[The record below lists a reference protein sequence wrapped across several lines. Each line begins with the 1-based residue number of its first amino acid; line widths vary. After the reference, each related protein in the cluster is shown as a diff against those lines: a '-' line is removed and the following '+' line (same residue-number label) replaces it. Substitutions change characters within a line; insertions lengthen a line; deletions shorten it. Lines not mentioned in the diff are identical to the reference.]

1 MRALR
6 TLWTGVVVT
15 LSLVA
20 LLWAGSAVPARA
32 EDNVRMTPEA
42 ALQYMAETPTLFV
55 VDVRT
60 PAEYAEKHL
69 DRAVNIPVEELEGR
83 LREVPTDRPVLIHC
97 RTGIRAERAY
107 NLIRDKKPEVKT
119 MRMVRGNVEELLK

>member
-1 MRALR
+1 MRSLR
-6 TLWTGVVVT
+6 TLWTGVAVT
-15 LSLVA
+15 LALAA
-20 LLWAGSAVPARA
+20 LLWAGSTVPARA
-32 EDNVRMTPEA
+32 ENNFRMTPEA

-83 LREVPTDRPVLIHC
+83 LSEVPADRPILIHC

-107 NLIRDKKPEVKT
+107 NLIRDKKTDVKT
-119 MRMVRGNVEELLK
+119 MRIVRGNVDELLK